1 MNQGLVAIAILV
13 VLMLTGLPVG
23 FAMALVGFTGFAFVV
38 GVQPALAVAGQV
50 AFDTVLQDALVTL
63 PLFLL
68 MGNLVGVSKMAEELY
83 EASNAF
89 LGHLRG
95 GLAIATTVAC
105 GVFAAICGSSMATA
119 ASMAKISV
127 PAMRRF
133 GYSDRLAT
141 ASVAAGGT
149 LGIMIPPSTV
159 MIVYGILTGTN
170 IGQLFVAGIVPGILG
185 IAGYIAAIAWTTT
198 RDPAAGPPGPRTPW
212 PERLRRLRKVGA
224 ILLLLLLIIG
234 GIYFGIFT
242 TIEAAGIGAGGA
254 FIIALARG
262 TLTFATLQRT
272 LVDTARVTSMMFFL
286 LIGALIFANYLEV
299 SGFAKG
305 MAAAVGG
312 SGLPREA
319 VLGLI
324 LVAYI
329 VMGCFL
335 ESLSMTLLTIPVFF
349 PIVVGLGYDPVWFG
363 VLIVM
368 VVEIALIT
376 PPVGLNVFVIRSL
389 LPEVPVS
396 TIFSG
401 LTPFIAFDGVR
412 LMLIAFVPALSLF
425 LPRLMG

>member
-1 MNQGLVAIAILV
+1 MTQGLVAIAILV
-13 VLMLTGLPVG
+13 ALMLTGMPVG
-23 FAMALVGFTGFAFVV
+23 FAMALVGFAGFAMVV
-38 GVQPALAVAGQV
+38 GVQPALAVSGQV

-68 MGNLVGVSKMAEELY
+68 MGNLVGISKMAEELY

-89 LGHLRG
+89 LGHFRG

-105 GVFAAICGSSMATA
+105 GAFAAICGSSMATA

-127 PAMRRF
+127 PAMRRH

-170 IGQLFVAGIVPGILG
+170 IGQLFVAGILPGILG
-185 IAGYIAAIAWTTT
+185 IGGYIAAIAWTTA

-212 PERLRRLRKVGA
+212 PQRWRRLRKVGA
-224 ILLLLLLIIG
+224 ILALLLLIIG
-234 GIYFGIFT
+234 GIYLGIFT
-242 TIEAAGIGAGGA
+242 TIEAASIGAGGA
-254 FIIALARG
+254 FLIALARG
-262 TLTFATLQRT
+262 TLSFESLLRT

-324 LVAYI
+324 LVAYLI
-329 VMGCFL
+329 LGCFL

-349 PIVVGLGYDPVWFG
+349 PIMMGLGYDPVWFG
-363 VLIVM
+363 VVIVM

-389 LPEVPVS
+389 LPDVAAS
-396 TIFSG
+396 TIFRG
-401 LTPFIAFDGVR
+401 LAPFIAFDAVR
-412 LMLIAFVPALSLF
+412 LLLIAFVPALSLV
-425 LPRLMG
+425 LPRLMQ